1 MVWATPRITGALRRK
16 GQGRKWRGLGEM
28 PKVQPVRPPDPR
40 RQGAPCGGYRIIEH
54 NLLALP
60 PMNKSPVQSPV
71 VVAVL
76 LPQFISSVSQLEDTM
91 PLFCHLGQCGILE
104 NPRNKLPI
112 NYLKKNSINT
122 VYEFQR

>member
-1 MVWATPRITGALRRK
+1 
-16 GQGRKWRGLGEM
+16 M

-40 RQGAPCGGYRIIEH
+40 RQGAPCGGYRIIEQ

-60 PMNKSPVQSPV
+60 PMNESPVQSPV

-91 PLFCHLGQCGILE
+91 PLFCHLGQSGILE
-104 NPRNKLPI
+104 NSRNKLPI
-112 NYLKKNSINT
+112 NFLLKIKLNSMNT